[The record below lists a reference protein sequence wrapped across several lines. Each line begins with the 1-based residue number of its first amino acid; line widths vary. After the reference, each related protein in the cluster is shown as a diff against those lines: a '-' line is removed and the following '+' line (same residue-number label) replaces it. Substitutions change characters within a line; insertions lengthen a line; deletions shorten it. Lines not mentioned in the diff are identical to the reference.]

1 MKSRWSPVEY
11 EEHKKKLRFIWKT
24 LRLYGKDEFARECLC
39 RLAADKK
46 IWKLQDKKW
55 VVMTKGF
62 CIGMKLKLYLLLSIG
77 IRSLIRRRIDEKLSD
92 TGLREV

>member
-1 MKSRWSPVEY
+1 MEKMNLHGNV
-11 EEHKKKLRFIWKT
+11 
-24 LRLYGKDEFARECLC
+24 C
-39 RLAADKK
+39 AD
-46 IWKLQDKKW
+46 WKLQDKKW

>member
-1 MKSRWSPVEY
+1 MEKMNLHGNV
-11 EEHKKKLRFIWKT
+11 
-24 LRLYGKDEFARECLC
+24 C
-39 RLAADKK
+39 ADWQQIKK

-77 IRSLIRRRIDEKLSD
+77 IRSLIRQRIDEKLSD

>member
-1 MKSRWSPVEY
+1 MEY

-24 LRLYGKDEFARECLC
+24 LRFYGKDEFARECLC

>member
-1 MKSRWSPVEY
+1 MTNNSQKYSIALKWEIIR
-11 EEHKKKLRFIWKT
+11 
-24 LRLYGKDEFARECLC
+24 
-39 RLAADKK
+39 DKK

-77 IRSLIRRRIDEKLSD
+77 IRSLIQRKIDEKLSD

>member
-1 MKSRWSPVEY
+1 MMRKRESFRQMMRQIKQEN
-11 EEHKKKLRFIWKT
+11 
-24 LRLYGKDEFARECLC
+24 RLLHVK
-39 RLAADKK
+39 KK

-77 IRSLIRRRIDEKLSD
+77 IRSLIRQRIDEKLSD